1 MSNNYPWLKQG
12 TNDDD
17 GAQIDLVIERK
28 DHVTSICEIKFYDDS
43 FEIDKEYAQKLR
55 KKIDVFIRTTNC
67 KNSIQLVLI
76 SSYGLKKN
84 MYSNMIN
91 KVVCIDDLF

>member
-1 MSNNYPWLKQG
+1 LSNNYPWLKQG

-43 FEIDKEYAQKLR
+43 FEID
-55 KKIDVFIRTTNC
+55 
-67 KNSIQLVLI
+67 
-76 SSYGLKKN
+76 
-84 MYSNMIN
+84 
-91 KVVCIDDLF
+91 